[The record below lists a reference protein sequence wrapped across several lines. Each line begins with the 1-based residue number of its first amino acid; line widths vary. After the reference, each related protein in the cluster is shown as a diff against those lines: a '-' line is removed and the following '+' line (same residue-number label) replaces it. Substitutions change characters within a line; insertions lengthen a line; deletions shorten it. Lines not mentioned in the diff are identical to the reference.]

1 MHLIYDILQVLNY
14 SKFLEKRNHEK
25 ISFGFYL
32 NAQVTFIDSFY
43 FCSDCFRL
51 SYNLRSARLSCL
63 IFSLSSMYINT
74 AGAELRQFGTSRH
87 LLQRDNVHGGQLC
100 GDDHHGPQLP
110 PQAGGDPRD
119 AGLGEDHLPPV
130 GALAAQDEQ
139 ARGEDHQEDDT
150 GDNSDLQLA
159 VDSGIVQV
167 QKKMKELDKKE
178 IKSRSLMANI
188 VDTDDDFHPMTK
200 SHLVHPSKPLSNI
213 CMTRSDLTQLNPS
226 QSFLIQ

>member
-1 MHLIYDILQVLNY
+1 MHMIYDILQVLNY

-51 SYNLRSARLSCL
+51 SYNLCSARLSCL

-87 LLQRDNVHGGQLC
+87 LLQRDNVHGGQLG
-100 GDDHHGPQLP
+100 GDDHHGPQLS

-119 AGLGEDHLPPV
+119 AGLGEAHLPTV
-130 GALAAQDEQ
+130 GSLAPPYEQ
-139 ARGEDHQEDDT
+139 AGGE
-150 GDNSDLQLA
+150 N
-159 VDSGIVQV
+159 
-167 QKKMKELDKKE
+167 
-178 IKSRSLMANI
+178 
-188 VDTDDDFHPMTK
+188 HP
-200 SHLVHPSKPLSNI
+200 
-213 CMTRSDLTQLNPS
+213 
-226 QSFLIQ
+226 